1 MPSSARQVPRE
12 FPSPLWGGARGGGTP
27 DGRCSAIPPSLS
39 LPHKGGG
46 NARNRCRDK
55 IAALLSAL
63 VAVSVLSVV
72 DADAQG
78 KRVRP
83 AEEGPE
89 QYPAGPNRDDTF
101 YFCTACHSF
110 RLVAAQGMSRERWD
124 ESLTW
129 MVSRHNMPDVQ
140 GPERTKILDYLAAAF
155 PERKRAP
162 GGWKNPFEGK

>member
-1 MPSSARQVPRE
+1 M
-12 FPSPLWGGARGGGTP
+12 
-27 DGRCSAIPPSLS
+27 
-39 LPHKGGG
+39 
-46 NARNRCRDK
+46 
-55 IAALLSAL
+55 AALAAAAAL
-63 VAVSVLSVV
+63 IILPVL
-72 DADAQG
+72 DAAAQT

-89 QYPAGPNRDDTF
+89 QYPAGANRDDTF

-110 RLVAAQGMSRERWD
+110 KLVAAQGMSRERWD

-140 GPERTKILDYLAAAF
+140 GAERANILDYLASAF